1 VNPKYSGIR
10 LWLHYFWIFV
20 FEFGTVV
27 VYTAM
32 ILALRVRVQTNFY
45 RSAERTRH
53 AQDAAKLMI
62 AYPIIYVVCT
72 LPLATLRMYSMA
84 NPDVKISGGWFCFAG
99 AMITSNGWMDV
110 LLYTMTRRITLF
122 SDEPPVTDNGI
133 ESFFVPWKKDNFGT
147 ETTCEYV
154 PDPLSPTRGRDYGYQ
169 THHDSLDGS
178 SHGEGNESQELV
190 YMKDKPY
197 RQQGKTDL
205 LGFVSITEKTTVEV
219 KSEPMTNSQKR
230 AVKAMKESGVSLDGG
245 SRGRNN
251 SVKDSNSDGSSMRQ
265 LWVGNR
271 SHGSSHEDVAST
283 IRTADDTT
291 INSRTTA
298 TPHSERSISET
309 YEAENM
315 EFRTR
320 ARGL

>member
-1 VNPKYSGIR
+1 VNPKYNGIR

-84 NPDVKISGGWFCFAG
+84 NPDIKISGGWFCFAG
-99 AMITSNGWMDV
+99 AMITSNGWLDV

-122 SDEPPVTDNGI
+122 SDEPPPTDNGI
-133 ESFFVPWKKDNFGT
+133 ESFFVPWKKDSFGT

-154 PDPLSPTRGRDYGYQ
+154 PDPLSPTNARDYGYQ
-169 THHDSLDGS
+169 TQKDSPGGS
-178 SHGEGNESQELV
+178 SHGEGPQELV

-197 RQQGKTDL
+197 RQQGTNDL
-205 LGFVSITEKTTVEV
+205 LGFVSITEQTTVEV
-219 KSEPMTNSQKR
+219 KSEPMTSSQKR
-230 AVKAMKESGVSLDGG
+230 AIKAMKDSGVSLDGG
-245 SRGRNN
+245 SRNRGN
-251 SVKDSNSDGSSMRQ
+251 SVKQDTNSDESSMRQ
-265 LWVGNR
+265 LWVGGR
-271 SHGSSHEDVAST
+271 SHDNSREDVGST
-283 IRTADDTT
+283 LRSPEDT
-291 INSRTTA
+291 NGRTTA
-298 TPHSERSISET
+298 TTPHSETSLGET
-309 YEAENM
+309 YDTESL

-320 ARGL
+320 AHGF